1 MRAPWPVRPT
11 YQSIERQVGRATQA
25 AWHASRVERSWRATS
40 FSPAWQP
47 YPGYAPHP
55 APSCHVIGGGGVPPS
70 WQYEFFAYGH
80 SSEHSIGGGGGE
92 GGGAA
97 GGIIPANRASAA
109 RLMPLAVRKSAARS
123 SPEHVS
129 FPSPRP
135 VHSKGLLVPLFHDTT
150 AFGPVMRR
158 VVAGMGASGGG
169 GGGVGGEGGGSG
181 AVVRVHEQTFTI
193 SPLKPLLAVLGLKKV
208 LPYLW
213 KQPQG

>member
-1 MRAPWPVRPT
+1 M
-11 YQSIERQVGRATQA
+11 
-25 AWHASRVERSWRATS
+25 
-40 FSPAWQP
+40 
-47 YPGYAPHP
+47 
-55 APSCHVIGGGGVPPS
+55 PS
-70 WQYEFFAYGH
+70 
-80 SSEHSIGGGGGE
+80 
-92 GGGAA
+92 
-97 GGIIPANRASAA
+97 
-109 RLMPLAVRKSAARS
+109 AVRKSAARS

-169 GGGVGGEGGGSG
+169 GGGVGGEGGGGGGGVGGEGGGSG

-193 SPLKPLLAVLGLKKV
+193 SPLKPLLAVLGSNQV